1 MQINNGFKILTS
13 SEEKK
18 LSTDEL
24 ATYCTRLKAYLSSVD
39 YSDYSEKGILLR
51 EKLNLL
57 IKKVLKIILKYEI
70 IIEGYDNI
78 PNGPVIYACSHQDF
92 HDIINSIYAYPEH
105 VLTLNASN
113 ISEILKKLLN
123 LNGVIYIDRDDKKS
137 RTLAKIEMQ
146 KALAKGKSINMYPEA
161 TLNCTPSKL
170 HLPFFIGMID
180 MAKRMGVPV
189 VPVVQE
195 YTYDESFMDG
205 KSHVKS
211 VHIRFGRP
219 IYVGLEDNI
228 YEKLEEYDEVFST
241 LRWEMIEKKGMF
253 SRANITNRIYTDFIR
268 ARINDWKI
276 PRNDILEERKQIYSC
291 DDDFYLF
298 HHVNDVDF
306 DENDNLLPTEYVRR
320 LTKIHEQHLNK

>member
-1 MQINNGFKILTS
+1 MKILTVK
-13 SEEKK
+13 EENSLTMEELEKYYSLLREYLKK
-18 LSTDEL
+18 LD
-24 ATYCTRLKAYLSSVD
+24 YID
-39 YSDYSEKGILLR
+39 YSDKGIALR

-70 IIEGYDNI
+70 IIEGYENI
-78 PNGPVIYACSHQDF
+78 PEGPVIYACSHQDF

-137 RTLAKIEMQ
+137 RAAAKLEMQ

-180 MAKRMGVPV
+180 MARRMGVPV

-195 YTYDESFMDG
+195 YTYDESYMDG
-205 KSHVKS
+205 KSHVKK
-211 VHIRFGRP
+211 VHIRFGKP
-219 IYVGLEDNI
+219 EYVGLEDSI
-228 YEKLEEYDEVFST
+228 YEKLEEYDEIFST
-241 LRWEMIEKKGMF
+241 LRWEMIEEKEMF
-253 SRANITNRIYTDFIR
+253 ARKSISNKIYTDYIK
-268 ARINDWKI
+268 ARIRDWKI
-276 PRNDILEERKQIYSC
+276 PRNDILEERKQIFSY

-306 DENDNLLPTEYVRR
+306 DENDNLLPTEFVRR
-320 LTKIHEQHLNK
+320 LTKIHEEHLYR